1 MLLSIQGLKITD
13 IEMSLMT
20 TLKKHIE
27 FSKLE
32 NKDIERGIGEI
43 GKYDIVLTSRG
54 YNLRGLSQS
63 CMIYPLIAS

>member
-1 MLLSIQGLKITD
+1 
-13 IEMSLMT
+13 MT